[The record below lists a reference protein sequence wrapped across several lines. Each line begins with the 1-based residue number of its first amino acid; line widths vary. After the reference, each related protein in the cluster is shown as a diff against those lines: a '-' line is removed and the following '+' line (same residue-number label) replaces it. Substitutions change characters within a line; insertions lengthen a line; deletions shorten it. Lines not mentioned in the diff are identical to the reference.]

1 MKIDRLIGILSI
13 LLQQDKVTAP
23 YLAEKFEV
31 SRRTINRDVEDICKA
46 GIPLVTTQGQNGGI
60 SIMEGYRLDK
70 TLLTSRDMQSILAG
84 LRSLDSVAGTNR
96 YQLLMEKL
104 SVGSQEVLTS
114 NDHIRIDLSSWYKSS
129 LAPKIELIQNA
140 IEACRLI
147 TFRYY
152 SPKGEGERE
161 IEPYLLIFQ
170 WSSWYVWG
178 YCGQRG
184 DYRLFKL
191 NRMDKLCDTGVK
203 FEKRQIPDCDCSPR
217 RMYTASIHV
226 KVRCAP
232 QAKWRLIEEYG
243 VACLRAQ
250 KDGYLLFE
258 WDFADRN
265 SLFGWLLSFGEQ
277 IELLEPQEIREELAG
292 MLDRMQR
299 RYKKEIHMP
308 EES

>member
-46 GIPLVTTQGQNGGI
+46 GIPLVTTQGKNGGI

-114 NDHIRIDLSSWYKSS
+114 NDHIRIDLSSWYKSA
-129 LAPKIELIQNA
+129 LAPKIELIQDA
-140 IEACRLI
+140 IEAGRLI

-152 SPKGEGERE
+152 APKGEGDRE

-178 YCGQRG
+178 YCRHKE
-184 DYRLFKL
+184 DYRMFKL
-191 NRMDKLCDTGVK
+191 NRIDKLCDTGEK
-203 FEKRQIPDCDCSPR
+203 FEKRQLPDCDCSPR
-217 RMYTASIHV
+217 HIYTASLHV

-243 VACLRAQ
+243 VACFREQ
-250 KDGYLLFE
+250 EDGYLLFE
-258 WDFADRN
+258 WDFVDRN

-277 IELLEPQEIREELAG
+277 IELLEPREIREELAG
-292 MLDRMQR
+292 MLGRMQR
-299 RYKKEIHMP
+299 CYKKE
-308 EES
+308 